1 MAEVYIKTTNWRD
14 QYLKTRARPRL
25 EAGGHMSI
33 VNVTKTETLLI
44 AHWSHK
50 QEQDQDLLHICLI
63 NETENDTDSNTVSN

>member
-1 MAEVYIKTTNWRD
+1 
-14 QYLKTRARPRL
+14 
-25 EAGGHMSI
+25 MSI

-63 NETENDTDSNTVSN
+63 NEAENDTDSNTVSN

>member
-1 MAEVYIKTTNWRD
+1 
-14 QYLKTRARPRL
+14 
-25 EAGGHMSI
+25 MSI

-44 AHWSHK
+44 AHWSRK